1 MSNDIIEKIQFKKK
15 TFEKKLGWTQVHS
28 TAMLY
33 ASWNQNKKKIKRK
46 LGKGLKLYQLK
57 KDRKKILE

>member
-28 TAMLY
+28 TAMQY
-33 ASWNQNKKKIKRK
+33 ASWNQN
-46 LGKGLKLYQLK
+46 
-57 KDRKKILE
+57 